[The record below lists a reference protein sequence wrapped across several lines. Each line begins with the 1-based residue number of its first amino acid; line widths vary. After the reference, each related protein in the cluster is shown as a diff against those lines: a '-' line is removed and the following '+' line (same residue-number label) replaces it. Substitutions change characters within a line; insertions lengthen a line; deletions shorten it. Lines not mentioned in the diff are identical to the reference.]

1 VIPESIRTGTGKIAE
16 KIGQIFSLADLDRV
30 PEPILQ
36 PAPLYPIAMRR
47 DSVTATVRVEFIVS
61 TEGRVV
67 NPVVVHTT
75 ASGFEEAALTGVAKW
90 RFRPGWK
97 GGRKVNTRMAVPI
110 VFTFTD

>member
-1 VIPESIRTGTGKIAE
+1 
-16 KIGQIFSLADLDRV
+16 
-30 PEPILQ
+30 
-36 PAPLYPIAMRR
+36 MRR